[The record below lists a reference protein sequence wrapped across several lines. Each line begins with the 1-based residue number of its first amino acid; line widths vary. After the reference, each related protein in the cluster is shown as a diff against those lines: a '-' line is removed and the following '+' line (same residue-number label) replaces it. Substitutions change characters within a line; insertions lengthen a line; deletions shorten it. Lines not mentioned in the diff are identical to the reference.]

1 VPGKERYEREL
12 AERAGALPDVH
23 WLGPIEDV
31 GAFDA
36 DLDVSV
42 LPSTEPE
49 PFGLAMI
56 EALACG
62 VPVIATDH
70 GGPVE
75 VLGGH
80 PERGRLV
87 PPGDRQAL
95 ADAIAELADPARHP
109 AVPSTTSTRRAREPL
124 FLADPPPWAVL
135 FAEVAAARRV

>member
-1 VPGKERYEREL
+1 M
-12 AERAGALPDVH
+12 
-23 WLGPIEDV
+23 
-31 GAFDA
+31 
-36 DLDVSV
+36 
-42 LPSTEPE
+42 T
-49 PFGLAMI
+49 

-95 ADAIAELADPARHP
+95 ADAIGELTDPALNP
-109 AVPSTTSTRRAREPL
+109 AVPSTTSTRRTRTPL
-124 FLADPPPWAVL
+124 FLADPPPWAAL
-135 FAEVAAARRV
+135 FAEVAATRRV